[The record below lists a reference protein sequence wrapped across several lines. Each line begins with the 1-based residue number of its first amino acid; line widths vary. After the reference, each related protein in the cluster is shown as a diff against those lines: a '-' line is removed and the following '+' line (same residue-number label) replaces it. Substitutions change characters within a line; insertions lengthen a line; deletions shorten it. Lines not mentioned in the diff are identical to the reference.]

1 MKNFFLAALFLSCL
15 ICCNKSIRAQATVAE
30 RIVNASGPLDDIGL
44 PHLFF
49 IQDQL
54 WDVNTGTL
62 VTEGIFPGPVLVKNE
77 NILVSAQ
84 FPYQKDRSQI
94 QIIDKQSLGVR
105 HTIKIPGY
113 LSWDRTHCLEIIE
126 GDLWRS
132 DIYFLSGS
140 LTNKRQ
146 ITELGIFS
154 YKLEYQAW
162 IGNLLV
168 FHEGFGKPQ
177 FILNTES
184 GELKYFTTDGTTEG
198 VQLEFRPA
206 SKSFAIPNPIYSP
219 DLSRAFVSIY
229 KDYGGNFYM
238 YDFNYQQGYGP
249 FENSASWLTG
259 DYLLMEGRLP
269 PTDPS
274 SMIGPPALY
283 GADMLA
289 NEVGT
294 LCEGCS
300 PTMLSPN
307 NRYGLEITHL
317 NNQNQY
323 SCIWDFTSG
332 QKLDWP
338 AVAGFLF
345 VNGNGQYL
353 NPIRWV
359 NNTNIIY
366 VQSGDLITQGTFIY
380 DLSTTTK
387 KKLSSKKATEI
398 VFLPNTKYAL
408 YVIDNVLYRLNLETK
423 ETIEVTTLQGS
434 HSNGQ
439 RVLNL
444 TSQQNQIRKT
454 DIRLIGG

>member
-1 MKNFFLAALFLSCL
+1 
-15 ICCNKSIRAQATVAE
+15 
-30 RIVNASGPLDDIGL
+30 
-44 PHLFF
+44 
-49 IQDQL
+49 
-54 WDVNTGTL
+54 
-62 VTEGIFPGPVLVKNE
+62 
-77 NILVSAQ
+77 
-84 FPYQKDRSQI
+84 
-94 QIIDKQSLGVR
+94 
-105 HTIKIPGY
+105 
-113 LSWDRTHCLEIIE
+113 
-126 GDLWRS
+126 
-132 DIYFLSGS
+132 
-140 LTNKRQ
+140 
-146 ITELGIFS
+146 
-154 YKLEYQAW
+154 
-162 IGNLLV
+162 
-168 FHEGFGKPQ
+168 
-177 FILNTES
+177 
-184 GELKYFTTDGTTEG
+184 
-198 VQLEFRPA
+198 
-206 SKSFAIPNPIYSP
+206 
-219 DLSRAFVSIY
+219 
-229 KDYGGNFYM
+229 M